1 MDDPVADGELLRKV
15 LVDQT
20 SIAWRL
26 ARARLEGLTD
36 DEFFWEP
43 VDGCWSLR
51 RKTELRT
58 PLPADAAPGDWWI
71 DGVRPAPDPPPFTTI
86 AWLVSHM
93 ILGTWNWNDGIA
105 GRAVAPEPALPA
117 TAADAVALW
126 NQVTSTFEQMVSGF
140 SDEELCTEVPVGN
153 RQVARSLL
161 VSHVIAEV
169 LHHAAEVGRLR
180 DLYRWRFSS

>member
-1 MDDPVADGELLRKV
+1 VAEGELRKV

-26 ARARLEGLTD
+26 ARARLDGVTD

-51 RKTELRT
+51 RKAELRT

-71 DGVRPAPDPPPFTTI
+71 EGVRPAPEPPPFTTI

-93 ILGTWNWNDGIA
+93 ILATWNWNDTIA
-105 GRAVAPEPALPA
+105 GRAVAPEPALPG
-117 TAADAVALW
+117 TAAGAVALW

-140 SDEELCTEVPVGN
+140 SDEELRAEVAVWS
-153 RQVARSLL
+153 RQVGTRL

-169 LHHAAEVGRLR
+169 LHHAAEVGRVR
-180 DLYRWRFSS
+180 DLYRNRESLHTHT